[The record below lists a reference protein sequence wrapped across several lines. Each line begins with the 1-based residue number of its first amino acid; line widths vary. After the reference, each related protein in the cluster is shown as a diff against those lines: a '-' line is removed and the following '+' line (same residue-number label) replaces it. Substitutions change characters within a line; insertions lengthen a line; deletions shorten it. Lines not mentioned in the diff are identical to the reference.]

1 MSGRLTTS
9 SGAAVPDR
17 RVVAQSRPAGQHQG
31 WTVVGSARTDS
42 DGAVTIDVPALSRT
56 TRLRL
61 KAPRRVH
68 SQVATVVVVPTLGS
82 SLSRNGQQY
91 DVTVT
96 SAGLQPGDTI
106 VVVRRLRRHRTVVA
120 RLAVDGSGNAAFTV
134 AAPRK
139 RDVKF
144 HVLTRRTASHA
155 GAKTS
160 FVAPH
165 G

>member
-9 SGAAVPDR
+9 TGAAVPDR
-17 RVVAQSRPAGQHQG
+17 RVVAQSRPVGQHQG
-31 WTVVGSARTDS
+31 WTAVGSARTDS
-42 DGAVTIDVPALSRT
+42 SGAVAIDVPSLSRT

-61 KAPRRVH
+61 KAPHRVH
-68 SQVATVVVVPTLGS
+68 SQVATVVVVPTMS
-82 SLSRNGQQY
+82 ASVSRDGNRY

-106 VVVRRLRRHRTVVA
+106 VVVRRLRRHRTVVE
-120 RLAVDGSGNAAFTV
+120 RLGVDGSGGASFSV
-134 AAPRK
+134 AVPRK
-139 RDVKF
+139 RDVTF